1 MPQTIDHE
9 DLVGVVGQRLEAA
22 KIAEYELDRR
32 LLPDRNDLKVH
43 ARADALLRIRH
54 GRAKLGAFL
63 VGETF
68 LNLRHHVGRQVV
80 HKVGDLVSVEG
91 LDGIDELVAIH
102 GVDQGFTD
110 AVVDLDENVTVGLAL
125 DEVPDGQTFVER
137 QGLKNPGHV
146 GRMEGFE
153 KLPELGRSL
162 VADGQRLVILVPL
175 ALHAAVVLVLIL
187 LKDLLHPL
195 EGAGGLLRVADKV
208 ALAVMQLVV
217 ILQTVRHH
225 LLRNT

>member
-1 MPQTIDHE
+1 
-9 DLVGVVGQRLEAA
+9 
-22 KIAEYELDRR
+22 
-32 LLPDRNDLKVH
+32 
-43 ARADALLRIRH
+43 
-54 GRAKLGAFL
+54 
-63 VGETF
+63 
-68 LNLRHHVGRQVV
+68 
-80 HKVGDLVSVEG
+80 
-91 LDGIDELVAIH
+91 
-102 GVDQGFTD
+102 
-110 AVVDLDENVTVGLAL
+110 
-125 DEVPDGQTFVER
+125 
-137 QGLKNPGHV
+137 
-146 GRMEGFE
+146 MEGFE
-153 KLPELGRSL
+153 KLPELGCSL